1 MIRGALIGI
10 ILLLASFSL
19 AITEDSYDFIPLEI
33 DDSGKM
39 YSYGSNSQNLSFTTT
54 LITSTYNNSVT
65 ALGYDSEGNVSFGG
79 TMCLMYPA
87 EYLGRNGPSCDYQ
100 AANGSSSH
108 TGYGPAIFGKTHRNG
123 GLSYTEIIN
132 STLGG
137 DRIDD
142 ILYLSNGDVIISGWF
157 CWGNAALPTA
167 PIITDDQVAQIDTA
181 STADMPTKTGAGQYS
196 ASQSTDAVKRA
207 VDGLQEPIKTSPKDA
222 GFTPPPPGTPV
233 TQAMQR
239 FFNPTTGQEVAV
251 MTGGFATVS
260 GGVLAIYVSWLTDI
274 QGIAGHLLA
283 ASVMSAPAAL
293 VVAKIIYPETE
304 ESQTM
309 GDVNVN
315 IEQTNINA
323 MEALSNGATDGL
335 KLAANI
341 AAMLIAFISFVAMVN
356 YFLSFGGTSMEEIFG
371 IIFRPLAWTMG
382 VPWNEAQLVG
392 MLMGKKIVLTE
403 LVAYGDLQ
411 NLIRDGMIS
420 ERSAII
426 STYALCGF
434 SNFASIGIQL
444 GGIGAMAPERK
455 KDLAKLVTKAMF
467 GGAIASWLTATIAGL
482 LL

>member
-1 MIRGALIGI
+1 MGSLLGILGLFTLLSIALLLSENRLAINIKTVLYGLIFQLIFALFILKTPFGAPIFSFLDKSINVLIG
-10 ILLLASFSL
+10 F
-19 AITEDSYDFIPLEI
+19 
-33 DDSGKM
+33 
-39 YSYGSNSQNLSFTTT
+39 
-54 LITSTYNNSVT
+54 
-65 ALGYDSEGNVSFGG
+65 
-79 TMCLMYPA
+79 
-87 EYLGRNGPSCDYQ
+87 
-100 AANGSSSH
+100 SSSGSDFLFKSYIDGVGFH
-108 TGYGPAIFGKTHRNG
+108 P
-123 GLSYTEIIN
+123 GLIN
-132 STLGG
+132 FAFSTLPTIIFFSSLVAVLYHFG
-137 DRIDD
+137 
-142 ILYLSNGDVIISGWF
+142 ILQAIIKFIARRMQLTLGTSGSETLSVA
-157 CWGNAALPTA
+157 GNIFLGQTESPLMVR
-167 PIITDDQVAQIDTA
+167 PFV
-181 STADMPTKTGAGQYS
+181 SKMTKS
-196 ASQSTDAVKRA
+196 E
-207 VDGLQEPIKTSPKDA
+207 L
-222 GFTPPPPGTPV
+222 
-233 TQAMQR
+233 M
-239 FFNPTTGQEVAV
+239 AV

-293 VVAKIIYPETE
+293 VVAKIICPETE
-304 ESQTM
+304 KSQTM

-403 LVAYGDLQ
+403 LIAYGDLQ

>member
-1 MIRGALIGI
+1 MGSLLGILGLFTLLSIALLLSENRSAINLKTVLYGLIFQLIFALFILKTPFGAPIFSFLDQSINILIG
-10 ILLLASFSL
+10 F
-19 AITEDSYDFIPLEI
+19 
-33 DDSGKM
+33 
-39 YSYGSNSQNLSFTTT
+39 
-54 LITSTYNNSVT
+54 
-65 ALGYDSEGNVSFGG
+65 
-79 TMCLMYPA
+79 
-87 EYLGRNGPSCDYQ
+87 
-100 AANGSSSH
+100 SSSGSDFLFKSYIDGVGFH
-108 TGYGPAIFGKTHRNG
+108 P
-123 GLSYTEIIN
+123 GLIN
-132 STLGG
+132 FAFSTLPTIIFFSSLVAVLYHFG
-137 DRIDD
+137 
-142 ILYLSNGDVIISGWF
+142 ILQTIIKFIARRMQLTLGTSGSETLSVA
-157 CWGNAALPTA
+157 GNIFLGQTESPLMVR
-167 PIITDDQVAQIDTA
+167 PFV
-181 STADMPTKTGAGQYS
+181 SKMTKS
-196 ASQSTDAVKRA
+196 E
-207 VDGLQEPIKTSPKDA
+207 L
-222 GFTPPPPGTPV
+222 
-233 TQAMQR
+233 M
-239 FFNPTTGQEVAV
+239 AV

-356 YFLSFGGTSMEEIFG
+356 YFLSFGGSSMEEIFG
-371 IIFRPLAWTMG
+371 VIFRPLAWTMG

-426 STYALCGF
+426 STYALCRF

>member
-1 MIRGALIGI
+1 MGSLLGVLGLFTLLSIALLLSENRSAINIKTVLYGLISQIIFALFILKTPFGAPIFSFLDKSINILIG
-10 ILLLASFSL
+10 F
-19 AITEDSYDFIPLEI
+19 
-33 DDSGKM
+33 
-39 YSYGSNSQNLSFTTT
+39 
-54 LITSTYNNSVT
+54 
-65 ALGYDSEGNVSFGG
+65 
-79 TMCLMYPA
+79 
-87 EYLGRNGPSCDYQ
+87 
-100 AANGSSSH
+100 SSSGSDFLFKSYIDGVGFH
-108 TGYGPAIFGKTHRNG
+108 P
-123 GLSYTEIIN
+123 GLIN
-132 STLGG
+132 FAFSTLPTIIFFSSLVAVLYHFG
-137 DRIDD
+137 
-142 ILYLSNGDVIISGWF
+142 ILQAIIKFIARRMQLTLGTSGSETLSVA
-157 CWGNAALPTA
+157 GNIFLGQTESPLMVR
-167 PIITDDQVAQIDTA
+167 PFV
-181 STADMPTKTGAGQYS
+181 SKMTKS
-196 ASQSTDAVKRA
+196 E
-207 VDGLQEPIKTSPKDA
+207 L
-222 GFTPPPPGTPV
+222 
-233 TQAMQR
+233 M
-239 FFNPTTGQEVAV
+239 AV

-293 VVAKIIYPETE
+293 VVAKIIYPETD

-315 IEQTNINA
+315 IEETNINA

>member
-1 MIRGALIGI
+1 MGSLLGILGLFTLLSIALLLSENRSAINLKTVLYGLIFQLIFALFILKTPFGAPIFSFLDQSINILIG
-10 ILLLASFSL
+10 F
-19 AITEDSYDFIPLEI
+19 
-33 DDSGKM
+33 
-39 YSYGSNSQNLSFTTT
+39 
-54 LITSTYNNSVT
+54 
-65 ALGYDSEGNVSFGG
+65 
-79 TMCLMYPA
+79 
-87 EYLGRNGPSCDYQ
+87 
-100 AANGSSSH
+100 SSSGSDFLFKSYIDGVGFH
-108 TGYGPAIFGKTHRNG
+108 P
-123 GLSYTEIIN
+123 GLIN
-132 STLGG
+132 FAFSTLPTIIFFSSLVAVLYHFG
-137 DRIDD
+137 
-142 ILYLSNGDVIISGWF
+142 ILQTIIKFIARRMQLTLGTSGSETLSVA
-157 CWGNAALPTA
+157 GNIFLGQTESPLMVR
-167 PIITDDQVAQIDTA
+167 PFV
-181 STADMPTKTGAGQYS
+181 SKMTKS
-196 ASQSTDAVKRA
+196 E
-207 VDGLQEPIKTSPKDA
+207 L
-222 GFTPPPPGTPV
+222 
-233 TQAMQR
+233 M
-239 FFNPTTGQEVAV
+239 AV

-274 QGIAGHLLA
+274 LGIAGHLLA

-309 GDVNVN
+309 GDVNVK

-371 IIFRPLAWTMG
+371 VIFRPLAWTMG

-426 STYALCGF
+426 STYALSGF

-444 GGIGAMAPERK
+444 GGIGAMATERK

>member
-1 MIRGALIGI
+1 MGSLLGILGLFTLLSTALLLSENRSAINIKTVLYGLIFQLIFALFILKTPFGAPIFSFLDKSINILIG
-10 ILLLASFSL
+10 F
-19 AITEDSYDFIPLEI
+19 
-33 DDSGKM
+33 
-39 YSYGSNSQNLSFTTT
+39 
-54 LITSTYNNSVT
+54 
-65 ALGYDSEGNVSFGG
+65 
-79 TMCLMYPA
+79 
-87 EYLGRNGPSCDYQ
+87 
-100 AANGSSSH
+100 SSSGSDFLFKSYIDGVGFH
-108 TGYGPAIFGKTHRNG
+108 P
-123 GLSYTEIIN
+123 GLIN
-132 STLGG
+132 FAFSTLPTIIFFSSLVAVLYHFG
-137 DRIDD
+137 
-142 ILYLSNGDVIISGWF
+142 ILQAIIKFIARRMQLTLGTSGSETLSVA
-157 CWGNAALPTA
+157 GNIFLGQTESPLMVR
-167 PIITDDQVAQIDTA
+167 PFV
-181 STADMPTKTGAGQYS
+181 STMTKS
-196 ASQSTDAVKRA
+196 E
-207 VDGLQEPIKTSPKDA
+207 L
-222 GFTPPPPGTPV
+222 
-233 TQAMQR
+233 M
-239 FFNPTTGQEVAV
+239 AV

-309 GDVNVN
+309 GNVNVN

>member
-1 MIRGALIGI
+1 MGSFLGI
-10 ILLLASFSL
+10 LGLFTLLSIALLLSENRSAINIKTVLYGLIFQLIFALFILKTPFGAPIFSFLDKSINILISFSSSGSDFL
-19 AITEDSYDFIPLEI
+19 FKSYI
-33 DDSGKM
+33 DGV
-39 YSYGSNSQNLSFTTT
+39 GFHPG
-54 LITSTYNNSVT
+54 LINF
-65 ALGYDSEGNVSFGG
+65 AF
-79 TMCLMYPA
+79 
-87 EYLGRNGPSCDYQ
+87 
-100 AANGSSSH
+100 
-108 TGYGPAIFGKTHRNG
+108 
-123 GLSYTEIIN
+123 
-132 STLGG
+132 STLPTIIFFSSLVAVLYHF
-137 DRIDD
+137 RILQA
-142 ILYLSNGDVIISGWF
+142 IIKFIARRMQLTLGTSGSETLSVA
-157 CWGNAALPTA
+157 GNIFLGQTESPLMVR
-167 PIITDDQVAQIDTA
+167 PFV
-181 STADMPTKTGAGQYS
+181 SKMTKS
-196 ASQSTDAVKRA
+196 E
-207 VDGLQEPIKTSPKDA
+207 L
-222 GFTPPPPGTPV
+222 
-233 TQAMQR
+233 M
-239 FFNPTTGQEVAV
+239 AV

-274 QGIAGHLLA
+274 QGIAGHLIA

-293 VVAKIIYPETE
+293 VVAKIIYPETD

>member
-1 MIRGALIGI
+1 MGSLLGILGLFTLLSIALLLSENRLAINIKTVLYGLIFQLIFALFILKTPFGAPIFSFLDKSINILIG
-10 ILLLASFSL
+10 F
-19 AITEDSYDFIPLEI
+19 
-33 DDSGKM
+33 
-39 YSYGSNSQNLSFTTT
+39 
-54 LITSTYNNSVT
+54 
-65 ALGYDSEGNVSFGG
+65 
-79 TMCLMYPA
+79 
-87 EYLGRNGPSCDYQ
+87 
-100 AANGSSSH
+100 SSSGSDFLFKSYIDGVGFH
-108 TGYGPAIFGKTHRNG
+108 P
-123 GLSYTEIIN
+123 GLIN
-132 STLGG
+132 FAFSTLPTIIFFSSLVAVLYHFG
-137 DRIDD
+137 
-142 ILYLSNGDVIISGWF
+142 ILQAIIKFIARRMQLTLGTSGSETLSVA
-157 CWGNAALPTA
+157 GNIFLGQTESPLMVR
-167 PIITDDQVAQIDTA
+167 PFV
-181 STADMPTKTGAGQYS
+181 SKMTKS
-196 ASQSTDAVKRA
+196 E
-207 VDGLQEPIKTSPKDA
+207 L
-222 GFTPPPPGTPV
+222 
-233 TQAMQR
+233 M
-239 FFNPTTGQEVAV
+239 AV

-403 LVAYGDLQ
+403 LIAYGDLQ

>member
-1 MIRGALIGI
+1 MGSLLGILGLFTLLSIALLLSENRSAINLKTVLYGLIFQLIFALFILKTPFGAPIFSFLDQSINILIG
-10 ILLLASFSL
+10 F
-19 AITEDSYDFIPLEI
+19 
-33 DDSGKM
+33 
-39 YSYGSNSQNLSFTTT
+39 
-54 LITSTYNNSVT
+54 
-65 ALGYDSEGNVSFGG
+65 
-79 TMCLMYPA
+79 
-87 EYLGRNGPSCDYQ
+87 
-100 AANGSSSH
+100 SSSGSDFLFKSYIDGVGFH
-108 TGYGPAIFGKTHRNG
+108 P
-123 GLSYTEIIN
+123 GLIN
-132 STLGG
+132 FAFSTLPTIIFFSSLVAVLYHFG
-137 DRIDD
+137 
-142 ILYLSNGDVIISGWF
+142 ILQTIIKFIARRMQLTLGTSGSETLSVA
-157 CWGNAALPTA
+157 GNIFLGQTESPLMVR
-167 PIITDDQVAQIDTA
+167 PFV
-181 STADMPTKTGAGQYS
+181 SKMTKS
-196 ASQSTDAVKRA
+196 E
-207 VDGLQEPIKTSPKDA
+207 L
-222 GFTPPPPGTPV
+222 
-233 TQAMQR
+233 M
-239 FFNPTTGQEVAV
+239 AV

-309 GDVNVN
+309 GDINVN

-371 IIFRPLAWTMG
+371 VIFRPLAWTMG

-411 NLIRDGMIS
+411 NLIRDGVIS

>member
-1 MIRGALIGI
+1 MGSLLGILGLFTLLFIALLLSENRHAINIKTVIYGLAFQLIFALFILKTPFGAPIFSFLDRSINILIGFSSSGSDFLFKSYIDGVGFHPGLINFAFSTLPTI
-10 ILLLASFSL
+10 IFFSSL
-19 AITEDSYDFIPLEI
+19 VAVLYHFGILQSVIKFIARRMQVTLGTSGSETLSVAGNIFLGQTESPLMVRPFV
-33 DDSGKM
+33 GKM
-39 YSYGSNSQNLSFTTT
+39 TK
-54 LITSTYNNSVT
+54 
-65 ALGYDSEGNVSFGG
+65 SE
-79 TMCLMYPA
+79 LM
-87 EYLGRNGPSCDYQ
+87 
-100 AANGSSSH
+100 
-108 TGYGPAIFGKTHRNG
+108 
-123 GLSYTEIIN
+123 
-132 STLGG
+132 
-137 DRIDD
+137 
-142 ILYLSNGDVIISGWF
+142 
-157 CWGNAALPTA
+157 
-167 PIITDDQVAQIDTA
+167 
-181 STADMPTKTGAGQYS
+181 
-196 ASQSTDAVKRA
+196 
-207 VDGLQEPIKTSPKDA
+207 
-222 GFTPPPPGTPV
+222 
-233 TQAMQR
+233 
-239 FFNPTTGQEVAV
+239 AV

-304 ESQTM
+304 KSQTM
-309 GDVNVN
+309 GDVNVE

-382 VPWNEAQLVG
+382 VPWNEAQIVG

-411 NLIRDGMIS
+411 NLIKDGMIS

-444 GGIGAMAPERK
+444 GGIGAMAPDRK

>member
-1 MIRGALIGI
+1 MGSLLGVLGLFTLLSIAFAMSENRRAINIKTVVYGLIFQLIFALFILKTPFGAPIFSFLDNSINILIG
-10 ILLLASFSL
+10 F
-19 AITEDSYDFIPLEI
+19 
-33 DDSGKM
+33 
-39 YSYGSNSQNLSFTTT
+39 
-54 LITSTYNNSVT
+54 
-65 ALGYDSEGNVSFGG
+65 
-79 TMCLMYPA
+79 
-87 EYLGRNGPSCDYQ
+87 
-100 AANGSSSH
+100 SSSGSDFLFKSYIDGVGFH
-108 TGYGPAIFGKTHRNG
+108 P
-123 GLSYTEIIN
+123 GLIN
-132 STLGG
+132 FAFSTLPTIIFFSSLVAVLYHFG
-137 DRIDD
+137 
-142 ILYLSNGDVIISGWF
+142 ILQVIIKFIARRMQLTLGTSGSETLSVA
-157 CWGNAALPTA
+157 GNIFLGQTESPLMVR
-167 PIITDDQVAQIDTA
+167 PFVNK
-181 STADMPTKTGAGQYS
+181 MTKS
-196 ASQSTDAVKRA
+196 E
-207 VDGLQEPIKTSPKDA
+207 L
-222 GFTPPPPGTPV
+222 
-233 TQAMQR
+233 M
-239 FFNPTTGQEVAV
+239 AV

-309 GDVNVN
+309 GDINVN

-341 AAMLIAFISFVAMVN
+341 AAMLIAFISFVAMIN
-356 YFLSFGGTSMEEIFG
+356 YFLSFAGTSMEEIFG

-444 GGIGAMAPERK
+444 GGIGAMAPDRK
-455 KDLAKLVTKAMF
+455 KDLAKLVTKAML

>member
-1 MIRGALIGI
+1 MGSLLGILGLFTLLSIALLLSENRSAINIKTVFYGLIFQLIFALFILKTPFGAPIFSFLDKSINILIG
-10 ILLLASFSL
+10 F
-19 AITEDSYDFIPLEI
+19 
-33 DDSGKM
+33 
-39 YSYGSNSQNLSFTTT
+39 
-54 LITSTYNNSVT
+54 
-65 ALGYDSEGNVSFGG
+65 
-79 TMCLMYPA
+79 
-87 EYLGRNGPSCDYQ
+87 
-100 AANGSSSH
+100 SSSGSDFLFKSYIDGVGFH
-108 TGYGPAIFGKTHRNG
+108 P
-123 GLSYTEIIN
+123 GLIN
-132 STLGG
+132 FAFSTLPTIIFFSSLVAVLYHFG
-137 DRIDD
+137 
-142 ILYLSNGDVIISGWF
+142 ILQAIIKFIARRMQLTLGTSGSETLSVA
-157 CWGNAALPTA
+157 GNIFLGQTESPLMVR
-167 PIITDDQVAQIDTA
+167 PFV
-181 STADMPTKTGAGQYS
+181 SKMTKS
-196 ASQSTDAVKRA
+196 E
-207 VDGLQEPIKTSPKDA
+207 L
-222 GFTPPPPGTPV
+222 
-233 TQAMQR
+233 M
-239 FFNPTTGQEVAV
+239 AV

-293 VVAKIIYPETE
+293 VVAKIIYPENE

-356 YFLSFGGTSMEEIFG
+356 YFLSFGGTSMEQIFG

-411 NLIRDGMIS
+411 NLMRDGMIS

>member
-1 MIRGALIGI
+1 MGSLLGILGLFTLLSIAFLLSENRSAINIKTVLYGLIFQLIFALFILKTPFGAPIFSFLDQSINILIG
-10 ILLLASFSL
+10 F
-19 AITEDSYDFIPLEI
+19 
-33 DDSGKM
+33 
-39 YSYGSNSQNLSFTTT
+39 
-54 LITSTYNNSVT
+54 
-65 ALGYDSEGNVSFGG
+65 
-79 TMCLMYPA
+79 
-87 EYLGRNGPSCDYQ
+87 
-100 AANGSSSH
+100 SSSGSDFLFKSYIDGVGFH
-108 TGYGPAIFGKTHRNG
+108 P
-123 GLSYTEIIN
+123 GLIN
-132 STLGG
+132 FAFSTLPTIIFFSSLVAVLYHFG
-137 DRIDD
+137 
-142 ILYLSNGDVIISGWF
+142 ILQAIIKFIARRMQLTLGTSGSETLSVA
-157 CWGNAALPTA
+157 GNIFLGQTESPLMVR
-167 PIITDDQVAQIDTA
+167 PFV
-181 STADMPTKTGAGQYS
+181 SKMTKS
-196 ASQSTDAVKRA
+196 E
-207 VDGLQEPIKTSPKDA
+207 L
-222 GFTPPPPGTPV
+222 
-233 TQAMQR
+233 M
-239 FFNPTTGQEVAV
+239 AV

-304 ESQTM
+304 KSQTM

-371 IIFRPLAWTMG
+371 VIFRPLAWTMG

>member
-1 MIRGALIGI
+1 MGSLLGVLGLFTLLSIAFAMSENRRAINIKTVVYGLIFQLIFALFILKTPFGAPIFSFLDNSINILIG
-10 ILLLASFSL
+10 F
-19 AITEDSYDFIPLEI
+19 
-33 DDSGKM
+33 
-39 YSYGSNSQNLSFTTT
+39 
-54 LITSTYNNSVT
+54 
-65 ALGYDSEGNVSFGG
+65 
-79 TMCLMYPA
+79 
-87 EYLGRNGPSCDYQ
+87 
-100 AANGSSSH
+100 SSSGSDFLFKSYIDGVGFH
-108 TGYGPAIFGKTHRNG
+108 P
-123 GLSYTEIIN
+123 GLIN
-132 STLGG
+132 FAFSTLPTIIFFSSLVAVLYHFG
-137 DRIDD
+137 
-142 ILYLSNGDVIISGWF
+142 ILQAIIKFIARRMQLTLGTSGSETLSVA
-157 CWGNAALPTA
+157 GNIFLGQTESPLMVR
-167 PIITDDQVAQIDTA
+167 PFVNN
-181 STADMPTKTGAGQYS
+181 MTKS
-196 ASQSTDAVKRA
+196 E
-207 VDGLQEPIKTSPKDA
+207 L
-222 GFTPPPPGTPV
+222 
-233 TQAMQR
+233 M
-239 FFNPTTGQEVAV
+239 AV

-341 AAMLIAFISFVAMVN
+341 AAMLIAFISFVAMIN
-356 YFLSFGGTSMEEIFG
+356 YFLSFAGTSMEEIFG

-444 GGIGAMAPERK
+444 GGIGAMAPDRK

>member
-1 MIRGALIGI
+1 MGSLLGILGLFTLLSIALLLSENRSAINLKTVFYGLIFQLIFALFILKTPFGAPIFSFLDQSINILIG
-10 ILLLASFSL
+10 F
-19 AITEDSYDFIPLEI
+19 
-33 DDSGKM
+33 
-39 YSYGSNSQNLSFTTT
+39 
-54 LITSTYNNSVT
+54 
-65 ALGYDSEGNVSFGG
+65 
-79 TMCLMYPA
+79 
-87 EYLGRNGPSCDYQ
+87 
-100 AANGSSSH
+100 SSSGSDFLFKSYIDGVGFH
-108 TGYGPAIFGKTHRNG
+108 P
-123 GLSYTEIIN
+123 GLIN
-132 STLGG
+132 FAFSTLPTIIFFSSLVAVLYHFG
-137 DRIDD
+137 
-142 ILYLSNGDVIISGWF
+142 ILQAIIKFIARRMQLTLGTSGSETLSVA
-157 CWGNAALPTA
+157 GNIFLGQTESPLMVR
-167 PIITDDQVAQIDTA
+167 PFV
-181 STADMPTKTGAGQYS
+181 SKMTKS
-196 ASQSTDAVKRA
+196 E
-207 VDGLQEPIKTSPKDA
+207 L
-222 GFTPPPPGTPV
+222 
-233 TQAMQR
+233 M
-239 FFNPTTGQEVAV
+239 AV

-293 VVAKIIYPETE
+293 VVAKIIYPETD

>member
-1 MIRGALIGI
+1 MGSLLGILGLFTLLSIALLLSENRSAINLKTVFYGLIFQLIFALFILKTPFGAPIFSFLDQSINILIG
-10 ILLLASFSL
+10 F
-19 AITEDSYDFIPLEI
+19 
-33 DDSGKM
+33 
-39 YSYGSNSQNLSFTTT
+39 
-54 LITSTYNNSVT
+54 
-65 ALGYDSEGNVSFGG
+65 
-79 TMCLMYPA
+79 
-87 EYLGRNGPSCDYQ
+87 
-100 AANGSSSH
+100 SSSGSDFLFKSYIDGVGFH
-108 TGYGPAIFGKTHRNG
+108 P
-123 GLSYTEIIN
+123 GLIN
-132 STLGG
+132 FAFSTLPTIIFFSSLVAVLYHFG
-137 DRIDD
+137 
-142 ILYLSNGDVIISGWF
+142 ILQTIIKFIARRMQLTLGTSGSETLSVA
-157 CWGNAALPTA
+157 GNIFLGQTESPLMVR
-167 PIITDDQVAQIDTA
+167 PFV
-181 STADMPTKTGAGQYS
+181 SKMTKS
-196 ASQSTDAVKRA
+196 E
-207 VDGLQEPIKTSPKDA
+207 L
-222 GFTPPPPGTPV
+222 
-233 TQAMQR
+233 M
-239 FFNPTTGQEVAV
+239 AV

-293 VVAKIIYPETE
+293 VVAKIIYPEIE
-304 ESQTM
+304 KSQTM

-371 IIFRPLAWTMG
+371 VIFRPLAWTMG

>member
-1 MIRGALIGI
+1 MGNLLGVLGLFTLLSIAFAMSENRRAINIKTVVYGLIFQLIFALFILKTPFGAPIFSFLDNSINILIG
-10 ILLLASFSL
+10 F
-19 AITEDSYDFIPLEI
+19 
-33 DDSGKM
+33 
-39 YSYGSNSQNLSFTTT
+39 
-54 LITSTYNNSVT
+54 
-65 ALGYDSEGNVSFGG
+65 
-79 TMCLMYPA
+79 
-87 EYLGRNGPSCDYQ
+87 
-100 AANGSSSH
+100 SSSGSDFLFKSYIDGVGFH
-108 TGYGPAIFGKTHRNG
+108 P
-123 GLSYTEIIN
+123 GLIN
-132 STLGG
+132 FAFSTLPTIIFFSSLVAVLYHFG
-137 DRIDD
+137 
-142 ILYLSNGDVIISGWF
+142 ILQAIIKFIARRMQLTLGTSGSETLSVA
-157 CWGNAALPTA
+157 GNIFLGQTESPLMVR
-167 PIITDDQVAQIDTA
+167 PFVNN
-181 STADMPTKTGAGQYS
+181 MTKS
-196 ASQSTDAVKRA
+196 E
-207 VDGLQEPIKTSPKDA
+207 L
-222 GFTPPPPGTPV
+222 
-233 TQAMQR
+233 M
-239 FFNPTTGQEVAV
+239 AV

-293 VVAKIIYPETE
+293 VIAKIIYPETE

-341 AAMLIAFISFVAMVN
+341 AAMLIAFISFVAMIN
-356 YFLSFGGTSMEEIFG
+356 YFLSFAGTSMEEIFG

-444 GGIGAMAPERK
+444 GGIGAMAPDRK

>member
-1 MIRGALIGI
+1 MGSLLGILGLFTLLSIALLLSENRSAINIKTVVYGLIFQLIFALFILKTPFGAPIFSFLDKSINILIG
-10 ILLLASFSL
+10 F
-19 AITEDSYDFIPLEI
+19 
-33 DDSGKM
+33 
-39 YSYGSNSQNLSFTTT
+39 
-54 LITSTYNNSVT
+54 
-65 ALGYDSEGNVSFGG
+65 
-79 TMCLMYPA
+79 
-87 EYLGRNGPSCDYQ
+87 
-100 AANGSSSH
+100 SSSGSDFLFKSYIDGVGFH
-108 TGYGPAIFGKTHRNG
+108 P
-123 GLSYTEIIN
+123 GLIN
-132 STLGG
+132 FAFSTLPTIIFFSSLVAVLYHFG
-137 DRIDD
+137 
-142 ILYLSNGDVIISGWF
+142 ILQAIIKFIARRMQLTLGTSGSETLSVA
-157 CWGNAALPTA
+157 GNIFLGQTESPLMVR
-167 PIITDDQVAQIDTA
+167 PFV
-181 STADMPTKTGAGQYS
+181 SKMTKS
-196 ASQSTDAVKRA
+196 E
-207 VDGLQEPIKTSPKDA
+207 L
-222 GFTPPPPGTPV
+222 
-233 TQAMQR
+233 M
-239 FFNPTTGQEVAV
+239 AV

>member
-1 MIRGALIGI
+1 MGSLLGILGLFTLLSIALLLSENRSAINIKTVLYGLIFQLIFALFILKTPFGAPIFSFLDKSINILIG
-10 ILLLASFSL
+10 F
-19 AITEDSYDFIPLEI
+19 
-33 DDSGKM
+33 
-39 YSYGSNSQNLSFTTT
+39 
-54 LITSTYNNSVT
+54 
-65 ALGYDSEGNVSFGG
+65 
-79 TMCLMYPA
+79 
-87 EYLGRNGPSCDYQ
+87 
-100 AANGSSSH
+100 SSSGSDFLFKSYIDGVGFH
-108 TGYGPAIFGKTHRNG
+108 P
-123 GLSYTEIIN
+123 GLIN
-132 STLGG
+132 FAFSTLPTIIFFSSLVAVLYHFG
-137 DRIDD
+137 
-142 ILYLSNGDVIISGWF
+142 ILQSIIKFIARRMQLTLGTSGSETLSVA
-157 CWGNAALPTA
+157 GNIFLGQTESPLMVR
-167 PIITDDQVAQIDTA
+167 PFV
-181 STADMPTKTGAGQYS
+181 SKMTKS
-196 ASQSTDAVKRA
+196 E
-207 VDGLQEPIKTSPKDA
+207 L
-222 GFTPPPPGTPV
+222 
-233 TQAMQR
+233 M
-239 FFNPTTGQEVAV
+239 AV

-293 VVAKIIYPETE
+293 VVAKIIYPETD

-382 VPWNEAQLVG
+382 VPWSEAQLVG

>member
-1 MIRGALIGI
+1 MGSLLGILGLFTLLSIALLLSENRSAINLKTVLYGLIFQLIFALFILKTPFGAPIFSFLDQSINILIG
-10 ILLLASFSL
+10 F
-19 AITEDSYDFIPLEI
+19 
-33 DDSGKM
+33 
-39 YSYGSNSQNLSFTTT
+39 
-54 LITSTYNNSVT
+54 
-65 ALGYDSEGNVSFGG
+65 
-79 TMCLMYPA
+79 
-87 EYLGRNGPSCDYQ
+87 
-100 AANGSSSH
+100 SSSGSDFLFKSYIDGVGFH
-108 TGYGPAIFGKTHRNG
+108 P
-123 GLSYTEIIN
+123 GLIN
-132 STLGG
+132 FAFSTLPTIIFFSSLVAVLYHFG
-137 DRIDD
+137 
-142 ILYLSNGDVIISGWF
+142 ILQTIIKFIARRMQLTLGTSGSETLSVA
-157 CWGNAALPTA
+157 GNIFLGQTESPLMVR
-167 PIITDDQVAQIDTA
+167 PFV
-181 STADMPTKTGAGQYS
+181 SKMTKS
-196 ASQSTDAVKRA
+196 E
-207 VDGLQEPIKTSPKDA
+207 L
-222 GFTPPPPGTPV
+222 
-233 TQAMQR
+233 M
-239 FFNPTTGQEVAV
+239 AV

-293 VVAKIIYPETE
+293 VVAKIIYPESE

-371 IIFRPLAWTMG
+371 VIFRPLAWTMG

>member
-1 MIRGALIGI
+1 M
-10 ILLLASFSL
+10 
-19 AITEDSYDFIPLEI
+19 
-33 DDSGKM
+33 
-39 YSYGSNSQNLSFTTT
+39 
-54 LITSTYNNSVT
+54 
-65 ALGYDSEGNVSFGG
+65 
-79 TMCLMYPA
+79 
-87 EYLGRNGPSCDYQ
+87 
-100 AANGSSSH
+100 
-108 TGYGPAIFGKTHRNG
+108 
-123 GLSYTEIIN
+123 
-132 STLGG
+132 
-137 DRIDD
+137 
-142 ILYLSNGDVIISGWF
+142 
-157 CWGNAALPTA
+157 
-167 PIITDDQVAQIDTA
+167 
-181 STADMPTKTGAGQYS
+181 
-196 ASQSTDAVKRA
+196 
-207 VDGLQEPIKTSPKDA
+207 
-222 GFTPPPPGTPV
+222 
-233 TQAMQR
+233 
-239 FFNPTTGQEVAV
+239 
-251 MTGGFATVS
+251 
-260 GGVLAIYVSWLTDI
+260 AIYVSWLTDI

>member
-1 MIRGALIGI
+1 MGSLLGILGLFTLLSIALLLSENRSAINIKTVLYGLIFQLIFALFILKTPFGAPIFSFLDQSINILIG
-10 ILLLASFSL
+10 F
-19 AITEDSYDFIPLEI
+19 
-33 DDSGKM
+33 
-39 YSYGSNSQNLSFTTT
+39 
-54 LITSTYNNSVT
+54 
-65 ALGYDSEGNVSFGG
+65 
-79 TMCLMYPA
+79 
-87 EYLGRNGPSCDYQ
+87 
-100 AANGSSSH
+100 SSSGSDFLFKSYIDGVGFH
-108 TGYGPAIFGKTHRNG
+108 P
-123 GLSYTEIIN
+123 GLIN
-132 STLGG
+132 FAFSTLPTIIFFSSLVAVLYHFG
-137 DRIDD
+137 
-142 ILYLSNGDVIISGWF
+142 ILQTIIKFIARRMQLTLGTSGSETLSVA
-157 CWGNAALPTA
+157 GNIFLGQTESPLMVR
-167 PIITDDQVAQIDTA
+167 PFV
-181 STADMPTKTGAGQYS
+181 SKMTKS
-196 ASQSTDAVKRA
+196 E
-207 VDGLQEPIKTSPKDA
+207 L
-222 GFTPPPPGTPV
+222 
-233 TQAMQR
+233 M
-239 FFNPTTGQEVAV
+239 AV

-293 VVAKIIYPETE
+293 VVAKIIYPEIE
-304 ESQTM
+304 KSQTM

-371 IIFRPLAWTMG
+371 FIFRPLAWTMG